1 MKQLF
6 NEYRLE
12 LFAAITAV
20 VVGGTALSGGTGS
33 VLQTLIGAM
42 IVVVLANGMVL
53 AGVHSF
59 VQLAVNGVIITVAVI
74 LTLDRSK
81 LPFVK

>member
-1 MKQLF
+1 VKTL
-6 NEYRLE
+6 
-12 LFAAITAV
+12 
-20 VVGGTALSGGTGS
+20 VG
-33 VLQTLIGAM
+33 VL
-42 IVVVLANGMVL
+42 IVIVISNGMVL

-59 VQLAVNGVIITVAVI
+59 AQLAVQGVIITVAVI